1 MEIISNLS
9 EMTEGPLETQAQ
21 IHDYFYDTTADVAS
35 GTVVQPSTGL
45 QWSFL
50 RNIIALQGL
59 INLSEMCC
67 F

>member
-35 GTVVQPSTGL
+35 GTVVQPSTG
-45 QWSFL
+45 FL
-50 RNIIALQGL
+50 GNFIAKSQGVAQT
-59 INLSEMCC
+59 N
-67 F
+67 